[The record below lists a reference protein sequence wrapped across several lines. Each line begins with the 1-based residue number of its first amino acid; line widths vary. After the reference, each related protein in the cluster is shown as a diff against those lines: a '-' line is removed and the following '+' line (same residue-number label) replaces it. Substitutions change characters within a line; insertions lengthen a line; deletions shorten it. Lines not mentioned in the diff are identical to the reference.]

1 MIDSGVQILIP
12 DGAKTISDCSSKQ
25 HVGCNKTTRHFF
37 KTTRRFHQNIT
48 SFSSKQHVTFI
59 KTSRHF
65 HQNITS
71 FTSKHQVTF
80 RNNSSIK
87 RGHQIYTD
95 YEMVGQKQKI
105 QSEKL
110 THFFEKNWLPVGY
123 FVFGVVTVLD
133 KKIVRYYIVETGQ

>member
-1 MIDSGVQILIP
+1 MGQKQYLIVHQNNTSV
-12 DGAKTISDCSSKQ
+12 ATKRHVTFLKRHVVFIKTS
-25 HVGCNKTTRHFF
+25 
-37 KTTRRFHQNIT
+37 RRFHQNNT
-48 SFSSKQHVTFI
+48 SFSSKQHVTLI

>member
-1 MIDSGVQILIP
+1 MGQKQYLIVHQ
-12 DGAKTISDCSSKQ
+12 KQ

-48 SFSSKQHVTFI
+48 SFSLKHHVVFI
-59 KTSRHF
+59 KTTRRF
-65 HQNITS
+65 RQNITS
-71 FTSKHQVTF
+71 FSSKHQVTF

-110 THFFEKNWLPVGY
+110 THFFGKTWLSVGY
-123 FVFGVVTVLD
+123 FVFGVVIVRD